1 MPFDRCDSD
10 GGSGPFLLDLCN
22 VENECSFAADLLVLL
37 PLFGTIWKW
46 KFLDHQTNIY
56 DGIKCK
62 LGFYKTIPIWKKNI
76 FWCDFKVWKI
86 RYIEIKNPIF
96 HLTLAD
102 CYNLL

>member
-1 MPFDRCDSD
+1 MPFDRWDSD

-22 VENECSFAADLLVLL
+22 VENECSFAADLLVL

-62 LGFYKTIPIWKKNI
+62 LGFYKLPIWKKNY
-76 FWCDFKVWKI
+76 FLMRF
-86 RYIEIKNPIF
+86 
-96 HLTLAD
+96 
-102 CYNLL
+102 

>member
-1 MPFDRCDSD
+1 MPFDRWDSD

-22 VENECSFAADLLVLL
+22 VENECSFAADLLVL

-62 LGFYKTIPIWKKNI
+62 LGFYKTTYLKKKI
-76 FWCDFKVWKI
+76 FFDAILKFGK
-86 RYIEIKNPIF
+86 
-96 HLTLAD
+96 
-102 CYNLL
+102 

>member
-1 MPFDRCDSD
+1 MPFDRWDSD

-56 DGIKCK
+56 MMESSVSWDFIR
-62 LGFYKTIPIWKKNI
+62 LPIWKKII

-86 RYIEIKNPIF
+86 RYIEIKKPIF